1 MNYLLLA
8 NIIDLI
14 AIPTWII
21 IWWVVGGF
29 KRAKS
34 NKMMLIP
41 FALALIYLIGN
52 ATISLN
58 FSEIGDVAYEE
69 SRFAF
74 IDRRTDVGLGAATG
88 ALVVATIVYGLTI
101 KTLPIIFLKFII
113 SAYIALIGLSAPIL
127 WIPIEVPEMFFL
139 LRHFQT
145 VAMNSGLFL
154 IVGAVIILLDDL
166 MKYGKEHIV
175 SKSL

>member
-1 MNYLLLA
+1 
-8 NIIDLI
+8 
-14 AIPTWII
+14 
-21 IWWVVGGF
+21 
-29 KRAKS
+29 
-34 NKMMLIP
+34 
-41 FALALIYLIGN
+41 
-52 ATISLN
+52 
-58 FSEIGDVAYEE
+58 
-69 SRFAF
+69 
-74 IDRRTDVGLGAATG
+74 
-88 ALVVATIVYGLTI
+88 VATIVYGLTI

-113 SAYIALIGLSAPIL
+113 SAYIIALIGLSAPIL
-127 WIPIEVPEMFFL
+127 WIPIEVPEMFFV

>member
-1 MNYLLLA
+1 MDYLLLA

-69 SRFAF
+69 SRFTF

-88 ALVVATIVYGLTI
+88 ALVVATLVYGLTI

-113 SAYIALIGLSAPIL
+113 SGYIALIGLSAPIL

-166 MKYGKEHIV
+166 MKYGKEHIA

>member
-1 MNYLLLA
+1 MQIA
-8 NIIDLI
+8 NVIDFVALPI
-14 AIPTWII
+14 WVL
-21 IWWVVGGF
+21 IWWAVGGF
-29 KRAKS
+29 KRAQS
-34 NKMMLIP
+34 NKMMHIP
-41 FALALIYLIGN
+41 FGLGILYLVGN
-52 ATISLN
+52 AILGVS
-58 FSEIGDVAYEE
+58 FSEIGEVAYEE

-74 IDRRTDVGLGAATG
+74 IDRRTDVGLSAATG

-113 SAYIALIGLSAPIL
+113 AAYIALIGLSAPIL
-127 WIPIEVPEMFFL
+127 WIPIEVPEMFFV

-166 MKYGKEHIV
+166 MKYGKEHIA
-175 SKSL
+175 SKDL

>member
-1 MNYLLLA
+1 
-8 NIIDLI
+8 
-14 AIPTWII
+14 
-21 IWWVVGGF
+21 
-29 KRAKS
+29 
-34 NKMMLIP
+34 
-41 FALALIYLIGN
+41 
-52 ATISLN
+52 
-58 FSEIGDVAYEE
+58 
-69 SRFAF
+69 
-74 IDRRTDVGLGAATG
+74 
-88 ALVVATIVYGLTI
+88 VATIVYGLTI

-127 WIPIEVPEMFFL
+127 WIPIEVPEMFFV

-166 MKYGKEHIV
+166 MKYGKEHIT